1 VPDAPEQIDGRTA
14 RRDRNRDAVLDAA
27 LDLFRE
33 DAMFPAPAEIAERS
47 GVSTR
52 SVQRYFPDMDTL
64 VRAAMARHLEKVGPL
79 FLLDDIGIGSFE
91 ERLYRIVAARV
102 RLHEAIAP
110 MVRAALVWARRNDLI
125 RGRMVA
131 AQALARDQV
140 IAMFAPELD
149 ALDGTARA
157 DAIEALDVLLGFE
170 SVEHLREIGGLT
182 PDVAGRVLR
191 TAVGAVLAGAR

>member
-1 VPDAPEQIDGRTA
+1 VVPDGQDEQIDGRTA
-14 RRDRNRDAVLDAA
+14 RRDRNREAVLDAA

-79 FLLDDIGIGSFE
+79 FVVPDLGEGPLPDRVD
-91 ERLYRIVAARV
+91 RIVAARV

-110 MVRAALVWARRNDLI
+110 MVRAAVVWARRNDLI
-125 RGRMVA
+125 RERMA
-131 AQALARDQV
+131 AARSVARDQV
-140 IAMFAPELD
+140 VAMFAPEID
-149 ALDGTARA
+149 ARGPDLL
-157 DAIEALDVLLGFE
+157 EALDVLLGFE
-170 SVEHLREIGGLT
+170 SVEHLRE
-182 PDVAGRVLR
+182 VARLGAADAERVLR
-191 TAVGAVLAGAR
+191 TAVTALLTAA